1 MHGVSVVWCDGRI
14 REQRAAGSARSAGWG
29 VFTTV
34 GCDHGRPLLWTRHS
48 TRLDGSLDR
57 LGAPE
62 GLQLPTEHELSRLL
76 KVSRLDGPARIRV
89 VARRVEPSSWL
100 IEASAARCG
109 GVGPASSPAR
119 LAVQRWTSA
128 APLAGHKILA
138 RRRWDLARQAAEA
151 EGRDDALLVDAA
163 DRLLETSIANIW
175 VVSGDAART
184 PPAPDRCL
192 PGVMRCWLLE
202 NLERCGL
209 VAEEGDLGLSDLL
222 AADEVWLSN
231 AVIGVRR
238 VREVEDRKW
247 SRFPLFDLTKG
258 LGVPAPG
265 WSLDQPG

>member
-1 MHGVSVVWCDGRI
+1 MKVVWCDGQI
-14 REQRAAGSARSAGWG
+14 REQRAAGSSTSAGWG

-34 GCDHGRPLLWTRHS
+34 GCDHGRPLLWTRHNS
-48 TRLDGSLDR
+48 RLDSSLDL

-62 GLQLPTEHELSRLL
+62 GLQLPTERDLSRLL
-76 KVSRLDGPARIRV
+76 KASGLDGPARIRV
-89 VARRVEPSSWL
+89 EARRVEPSSWL
-100 IEASAARCG
+100 IEASAAPCG
-109 GVGPASSPAR
+109 SVGPASSPAK
-119 LAVQRWTSA
+119 LAVHRWTSA
-128 APLAGHKILA
+128 APLAGLKVLA
-138 RRRWDLARQAAEA
+138 RRRWDLAREAAEA

-175 VVSGDAART
+175 VVSGHAART

-209 VAEEGDLGLSDLL
+209 VEERDLGLPDLL

-238 VREVEDRKW
+238 VQEVEDRKW
-247 SRFPLFDLTKG
+247 RGSPRFDLTKA